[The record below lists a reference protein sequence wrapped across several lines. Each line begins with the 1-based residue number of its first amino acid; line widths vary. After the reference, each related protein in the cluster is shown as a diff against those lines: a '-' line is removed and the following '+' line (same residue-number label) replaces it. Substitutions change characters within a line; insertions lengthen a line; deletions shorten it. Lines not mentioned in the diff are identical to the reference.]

1 MKAIDCELRLD
12 IFGPRCFGVHDPV
25 SLSSSFCISPEVR
38 RQIRSQVNHQVWHQ
52 VRRHVWEHAL
62 DQIMRQNTIDY
73 LTRIEGG
80 L

>member
-1 MKAIDCELRLD
+1 MKAIDCELRFD
-12 IFGPRCFGVHDPV
+12 IFGPRCFGVHDE
-25 SLSSSFCISPEVR
+25 LQ

-52 VRRHVWEHAL
+52 VRHHVWEHAL
-62 DQIMRQNTIDY
+62 DQIMRQNTIGY